1 MQIAL
6 VRTVFLYAV
15 VIAVMR
21 TLGKRQIGEL
31 EPSELVITILVS
43 ELAAVPMQNSG
54 LPLAA
59 GLVPIAVLFSLG
71 ILTSVLTLKSPW
83 LRKLFYGKPSVI
95 IRKGEFVQGEIRRLR
110 LSADEIS
117 EELRLQKITE
127 IKRVKYGIIET
138 NGQMSII
145 EYSGDG
151 TNDGL
156 PVSLIC
162 NGRLMKENLKL
173 TGMSKNDILRILQER
188 NIDGIRNVFYMCRN
202 ENGTINVVENK
213 S

>member
-1 MQIAL
+1 M
-6 VRTVFLYAV
+6 RTVFLYAV

-21 TLGKRQIGEL
+21 MLGKRQIGEL

-59 GLVPIAVLFSLG
+59 GLVPIAALFSLG

-95 IRKGEFVQGEIRRLR
+95 IRKGEFVQSEIRRLR

-117 EELRLQKITE
+117 EELRLKKITD
-127 IKRVKYGIIET
+127 IKCVKYGIIET

-173 TGMSKNDILRILQER
+173 TGMSKADILKILRER
-188 NIDGIRNVFYMCRN
+188 NIDCVRDVFYMCRN
-202 ENGTINVVENK
+202 ENGTVSVVENK